1 MLCWWDTKFTEND
14 KSIRGILEFI
24 SWPFFKVFGSSI
36 LFHNLILKED
46 VMLNFINQDLPPQNN
61 GTINVK
67 VRYLGSVPDV
77 SVESTIDTQSVGS
90 LQDALSKTQD
100 GFKISRLLGYFKL
113 KAKRELLPE
122 EDSQV
127 EIEIQYSLVAWDLAV
142 EKGDPYPRVAY
153 LPRGSKGWAN
163 DWVLFDDKHPDVEIE
178 ADDYQDG
185 SPYRIMKIRHQQLP
199 DPLIGSC

>member
-1 MLCWWDTKFTEND
+1 
-14 KSIRGILEFI
+14 
-24 SWPFFKVFGSSI
+24 
-36 LFHNLILKED
+36 
-46 VMLNFINQDLPPQNN
+46 MLNFINQDLPPQNN

-77 SVESTIDTQSVGS
+77 SVESTIDTQSMGS

-122 EDSQV
+122 EVSHV
-127 EIEIQYSLVAWDLAV
+127 EIEIKYSSSPGIWQSRRG
-142 EKGDPYPRVAY
+142 EPYRKVAY
-153 LPRGSKGWAN
+153 LEREGQNWVG

-178 ADDYQDG
+178 VEDYRNDG
-185 SPYRIMKIRHQQLP
+185 HARIMKIRHRYLP

>member
-1 MLCWWDTKFTEND
+1 
-14 KSIRGILEFI
+14 
-24 SWPFFKVFGSSI
+24 
-36 LFHNLILKED
+36 
-46 VMLNFINQDLPPQNN
+46 MLNFINQDLPPQNN

-113 KAKRELLPE
+113 KANRELLPE
-122 EDSQV
+122 EVSHV
-127 EIEIQYSLVAWDLAV
+127 EIEIKYSLVAWDLAT
-142 EKGDPYPRVAY
+142 EKGDRYPKVAY
-153 LPRGSKGWAN
+153 LVREGQKWVG

-178 ADDYQDG
+178 VEDYQNG
-185 SPYRIMKIRHQQLP
+185 SPYRIMKIRHRYLP